1 MKELLKLFPL
11 DIQLFSEESPAN
23 EPEETGDVD
32 GDNIEDDMEFSD
44 GTSEPEEQDTPKD
57 EDAHVKTATKK
68 YSERL
73 NSDRAKMREDIEK
86 EYTAKMDRIAKAR
99 GFENWAELEEYSAQ
113 QQLEE
118 LGVQDKDAFKNYI
131 NSIIDNNSDVLRAR
145 QIIAEQQEREAKRQ
159 LEEQVAEI
167 GKLDSSITSVNDLLS
182 HPSYD
187 RIVERVKKGANI
199 VDAYKLEN
207 FDALT
212 GRNTEAAKQSVYNN
226 INNKSHV
233 NTVRGTSPNDVVVP
247 NDIMAIYKKNFPHWT
262 EEQIKKHYAK
272 EGGN

>member
-1 MKELLKLFPL
+1 MKELLKLLPL
-11 DIQLFSEESPAN
+11 NIQLFSEESPAN

-32 GDNIEDDMEFSD
+32 GDNIEDDVTFTD
-44 GTSEPEEQDTPKD
+44 DTSESEEQDTSKN

-73 NSDRAKMREDIEK
+73 NNDRAKIREDVEK
-86 EYTAKMDRIAKAR
+86 EYTAKLDRIAKAR
-99 GFENWAELEEYSAQ
+99 GFENWAELEDYSAQ

-131 NSIIDNNSDVLRAR
+131 NNIIDNNSEVLRAR

-167 GKLDSSITSVNDLLS
+167 GKLDSSIASVNDLLS

-272 EGGN
+272 EGSN

>member
-1 MKELLKLFPL
+1 MKDLLKLFPL

>member
-32 GDNIEDDMEFSD
+32 GDNIDDDMVFSD
-44 GTSEPEEQDTPKD
+44 GTSETEEQDTSNN
-57 EDAHVKTATKK
+57 EDAHTKSATKK

-73 NSDRAKMREDIEK
+73 NSDRAKIREDVEK
-86 EYTAKMDRIAKAR
+86 EYNGKLDKIAKAR

-118 LGVQDKDAFKNYI
+118 LGVQDKDAFKNYV
-131 NSIIDNNSDVLRAR
+131 NNIIDNNSEVLRAR

-167 GKLDSSITSVNDLLS
+167 GKLDNSIKSVN
-182 HPSYD
+182 
-187 RIVERVKKGANI
+187 
-199 VDAYKLEN
+199 
-207 FDALT
+207 
-212 GRNTEAAKQSVYNN
+212 
-226 INNKSHV
+226 
-233 NTVRGTSPNDVVVP
+233 
-247 NDIMAIYKKNFPHWT
+247 
-262 EEQIKKHYAK
+262 
-272 EGGN
+272 

>member
-32 GDNIEDDMEFSD
+32 GDNIDDDMVFSD
-44 GTSEPEEQDTPKD
+44 GTSETEEQDTSNN
-57 EDAHVKTATKK
+57 EDAHTKSATKK

-73 NSDRAKMREDIEK
+73 NSDRAKIREDVEK
-86 EYTAKMDRIAKAR
+86 EYNGKLDKIAKAR

-118 LGVQDKDAFKNYI
+118 LGVQDKDAFKNYV
-131 NSIIDNNSDVLRAR
+131 NNIIDNNSEVLRAR

-167 GKLDSSITSVNDLLS
+167 GKLDNSIKSVNDLLS

-212 GRNTEAAKQSVYNN
+212 GRNTDAAKQSVYNN

>member
-1 MKELLKLFPL
+1 MNELLKLLPL
-11 DIQLFSEESPAN
+11 NIQLFGEDSPAN

-32 GDNIEDDMEFSD
+32 GDNIDDDMMFSD
-44 GTSEPEEQDTPKD
+44 GTSEPEEQDTSNN
-57 EDAHVKTATKK
+57 EDAHTKTATKK

-73 NSDRAKMREDIEK
+73 NSDRAKIREDIEK
-86 EYTAKMDRIAKAR
+86 EYTGKLDKIAKAR

-118 LGVQDKDAFKNYI
+118 LGVQDKDAFKNYV
-131 NSIIDNNSDVLRAR
+131 NNIIDNNSEVLRAR

-167 GKLDSSITSVNDLLS
+167 GKLDSTITNVNDLLS

-233 NTVRGTSPNDVVVP
+233 NTVRGTSPNDVIVP
-247 NDIMAIYKKNFPHWT
+247 NDIMAIYRKNFPHWT
-262 EEQIKKHYAK
+262 DEQIKKHYAK
-272 EGGN
+272 EGSN